1 MVLGVV
7 SGILNNDLKGAPA
20 PHTVLSIVSTIYKER
35 ELSKLLSKVEGPIG
49 EMLRECYSLFVKEK
63 LDHKYD
69 VDLNDILSDRVNYLI
84 YKLAANKK
92 GTTKIK
98 IVELF
103 GLLGEKR
110 LNSLLNLGL
119 ILEKDEA
126 IHAKDKNFSLD
137 IKIAKKLLP
146 ELIDFYNSIKEN
158 ELQTE
163 IDQFATNWSL
173 IQIFNQFEEFGNP
186 LWHYHVTG
194 SALEDAL
201 KAEMKPG
208 STLRGAV
215 SSSGS
220 AGTMAYGYYLK
231 TKYPQMKLA
240 AAEALQCP
248 TLLNNGFGGH
258 RIEGARVDRGLAR
271 AAGRRRRAPALPG
284 RPDRAGDRR
293 RSLGCRRGSGRGPS
307 PIPPRPAF
315 DRRC

>member
-1 MVLGVV
+1 MFAIRVV
-7 SGILNNDLKGAPA
+7 TLEEFLMTLCEQLKDIVAMYFERFPKMSINGLAQKSKVGATTIRRILNNDLKGAPA

-146 ELIDFYNSIKEN
+146 ELIDFYKPEEVAKGKNLFYSLSESLNEDGIKKIKE
-158 ELQTE
+158 
-163 IDQFATNWSL
+163 
-173 IQIFNQFEEFGNP
+173 IQKEAVKKIYEAMNCPFYEGDIPYF
-186 LWHYHVTG
+186 
-194 SALEDAL
+194 
-201 KAEMKPG
+201 
-208 STLRGAV
+208 TLNMSDTLTYENNHG
-215 SSSGS
+215 
-220 AGTMAYGYYLK
+220 
-231 TKYPQMKLA
+231 
-240 AAEALQCP
+240 ALQ
-248 TLLNNGFGGH
+248 
-258 RIEGARVDRGLAR
+258 
-271 AAGRRRRAPALPG
+271 
-284 RPDRAGDRR
+284 
-293 RSLGCRRGSGRGPS
+293 
-307 PIPPRPAF
+307 
-315 DRRC
+315 